1 MTAVTQASPALSP
14 VPPPLTTPQHALEGL
29 RRAIVSGELRP
40 GSRVPQEDVAAQLG
54 VSVASVREALT
65 VLEQEGQM
73 TYKPRR
79 GYFVTELRVT
89 DLEEIYDL
97 RRVLETRAV
106 RLALP
111 LLDDSAL
118 QRMRDAAAECVDAA
132 GEANILAELQANRR
146 FHFSLLGIPDQP
158 HSIRLIR
165 LLWDSTETYRALYYN
180 SARER
185 RRSIEAHDRI
195 IAAVEKHDVKRV
207 IAEQD
212 EHREQALTVLR
223 QILSKPNSGSE

>member
-1 MTAVTQASPALSP
+1 M
-14 VPPPLTTPQHALEGL
+14 
-29 RRAIVSGELRP
+29 
-40 GSRVPQEDVAAQLG
+40 AAQLA

-65 VLEQEGQM
+65 VLEQEGQV
-73 TYKPRR
+73 TYRPRR
-79 GYFVTELRVT
+79 GYFVTELRIA

-111 LLDDSAL
+111 LFDEAADR
-118 QRMRDAAAECVDAA
+118 RMRDAAADCVDAA
-132 GEANILAELQANRR
+132 GEANVLAELEANRR
-146 FHFSLLGIPDQP
+146 FHFSLLEIPDQP
-158 HSIRLIR
+158 HSMRMIR

-180 SARER
+180 SALQR
-185 RRSIEAHDRI
+185 RRSIDAHDRI
-195 IAAVEKHDVKRV
+195 IAAVELRDVKAV

-223 QILSKPNSGSE
+223 QILAEPDGEIR